1 MYVPGIFFT
10 KKQKIIKNATFTYLL
25 SYLIVKGLRKEML
38 PIEDGIIIDCFIARD
53 EKAITYTAEKYGKQ
67 LASIANH
74 ICNDLDV
81 AEECENDTYLRAWN
95 SIPPHEPRSYFFAFL
110 AKITRNIALD
120 RYKEANRLKRRAT
133 MDELTNE
140 LSEMIAPND
149 DTTADMEG
157 EELKNAIN
165 SFLRT
170 LHKEKR
176 NVFLRRYWYMESVAE
191 IADRYD
197 ISESKVKSILF
208 RVRNGLK
215 QYLKKEGYH
224 L

>member
-1 MYVPGIFFT
+1 
-10 KKQKIIKNATFTYLL
+10 
-25 SYLIVKGLRKEML
+25 
-38 PIEDGIIIDCFIARD
+38 
-53 EKAITYTAEKYGKQ
+53 
-67 LASIANH
+67 
-74 ICNDLDV
+74 
-81 AEECENDTYLRAWN
+81 
-95 SIPPHEPRSYFFAFL
+95 
-110 AKITRNIALD
+110 
-120 RYKEANRLKRRAT
+120 
-133 MDELTNE
+133 
-140 LSEMIAPND
+140 MIAAND

-176 NVFLRRYWYMESVAE
+176 NVFLRRYWYMDSVAE